1 MNIETFLNKYQ
12 NRIWEGCTDKHRI
25 EAVNRVRQLISVNG
39 DMPYER
45 LSVDHVYKLLD
56 KLRGA
61 NFSDATVNR
70 YIAAIS
76 AFMKYA
82 RSIGFSTKRFDIKTT
97 KEKSRIRFFSP
108 QELAGI
114 DAFSKLNYVPA
125 WFGHMCNVARYTGM
139 RHGEVLRL
147 FTMDKVELNYDE
159 ADGTLWITLFDTKNG
174 DDRHIPVAAPSAIK
188 SAEALQSHKYNEKL
202 FRRLWGEMRHKVGK
216 RDPQFLFHVFR
227 HSAASTMANEL
238 NLNVVIVGQWLGHR
252 SMETTK
258 KYIHAKRDTL
268 GSVAQQMA
276 RAG

>member
-1 MNIETFLNKYQ
+1 MLLETILDKYQ
-12 NRIWEGCTDKHRI
+12 DRIWEGCTPKHKSECINRI
-25 EAVNRVRQLISVNG
+25 RMLIATNG
-39 DMPYER
+39 NMPYEQ
-45 LSVDHVYKLLD
+45 LTVDHIYKLLD

-61 NFSDATVNR
+61 NFSEATVNR

-76 AFMKYA
+76 AFMKYL

-108 QELAGI
+108 SELAGI
-114 DAFSKLNYVPA
+114 HAFAQSKHVPA
-125 WFGHMCNVARYTGM
+125 WFGHMCTVARYTGM
-139 RHGEVLRL
+139 RHGEVMRL
-147 FTMDKVELNYDE
+147 FTMDKVELNRE
-159 ADGTLWITLFDTKNG
+159 TDGTLWITLYDTKNG
-174 DDRHIPVAAPSAIK
+174 DDRHIPVAAPAAIEA
-188 SAEALQSHKYNEKL
+188 AEALQHYKYNEKM
-202 FRRLWGEMRHKVGK
+202 FRRLWDEMRHKVGK

-258 KYIHAKRDTL
+258 KYIHAKKETL

-276 RAG
+276 KAG